1 MFKEIFKKITN
12 QVNNI
17 ISIGIWGLDGLE
29 LYNYINDNT
38 QIDFELSGAEA
49 ADIMIKAYS
58 TKEKSNKV
66 VIKIEY
72 DKKTLVILPVNED
85 FFYMIFTE
93 NNVIVN
99 KLEFYLSLINN
110 DVIKKIS

>member
-12 QVNNI
+12 QVSSI

-29 LYNYINDNT
+29 LFNYINNDS

-66 VIKIEY
+66 IIKIKY
-72 DKKTLVILPVNED
+72 AKKTLVLLPVNED
-85 FFYMIFTE
+85 FFYMIFTD
-93 NNVIVN
+93 NNVIIN
-99 KLEFYLSLINN
+99 KLEFYLGLVNN
-110 DVIKKIS
+110 DVVKKIS